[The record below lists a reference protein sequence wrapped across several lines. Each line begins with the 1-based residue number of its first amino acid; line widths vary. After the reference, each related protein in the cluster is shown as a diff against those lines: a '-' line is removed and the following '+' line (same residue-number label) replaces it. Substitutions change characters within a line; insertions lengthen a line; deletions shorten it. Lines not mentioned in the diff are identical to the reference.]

1 MLRMAQIFSKLNF
14 PQHHQPARD
23 WATISTRAIWG
34 MQFPHAEGSHSRF
47 AGRKMNQTELG
58 HWRKDPTAVVRG
70 QGQKLRRGMSGPAKL
85 SPLNLPQRLPHA
97 LAEPT
102 KIEMPERCGQA

>member
-1 MLRMAQIFSKLNF
+1 MGICCNAEDGSNILQAELPSASSAGQGVG
-14 PQHHQPARD
+14 
-23 WATISTRAIWG
+23 TCAIWG

-70 QGQKLRRGMSGPAKL
+70 QGQKLEGGCQDL
-85 SPLNLPQRLPHA
+85 QNCLL
-97 LAEPT
+97 
-102 KIEMPERCGQA
+102 